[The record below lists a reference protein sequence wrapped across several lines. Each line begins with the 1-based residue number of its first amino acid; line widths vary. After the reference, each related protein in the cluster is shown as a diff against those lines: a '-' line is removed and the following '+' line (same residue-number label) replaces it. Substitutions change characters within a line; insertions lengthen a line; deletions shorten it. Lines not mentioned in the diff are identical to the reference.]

1 MQTLRRNRKK
11 SVRLIKDIY
20 DVVIIGGGPAGLS
33 LAISLLQK
41 QQLSVLIIEGQSE
54 GEERIGESC
63 PPDTI
68 VLLKQLG
75 VAKEFYEANH
85 QPCPGYAS
93 VWGKDDVGYNDFIVN
108 PMGPSWRLNRKKFD
122 TMLVNRAIN
131 LGANM
136 LWETRF
142 LDAEQ
147 TSEGYELRLRNR
159 KTNKEQTITA
169 LFVVDAS
176 GTNARFAKSIGIQK
190 NIEDRLFAAVRFS
203 KISNGE
209 ASKQVQIEAVKEG
222 WWYSSLLPEN
232 RLVTMMVVEKEQLMF
247 LQNEN
252 YSGFEKALHNTE
264 FVSQRLKKLTT
275 TNHEF
280 YTWPIYSGIL
290 PKIEG
295 KNWIAIGDAASSY
308 DPVAAHGIYKGM
320 NDGIEASA
328 NVLGYFNQQLKEET
342 FSAQVKARYANY
354 QKNRAFA
361 YSIEQRWSQSSFW
374 KHRNEKYASREVFMV
389 P

>member
-1 MQTLRRNRKK
+1 M
-11 SVRLIKDIY
+11 IKDIY

-41 QQLSVLIIEGQSE
+41 QQLSVLIVEGQFE

-75 VAKEFYEANH
+75 VAREFYRANH
-85 QPCPGYAS
+85 KTCPGYAS
-93 VWGKDDVGYNDFIVN
+93 VWGKNDVGYNDFIVN

-122 TMLVNRAIN
+122 SMLVERAVD
-131 LGANM
+131 LGANI
-136 LWETRF
+136 LWGTHF
-142 LDAEQ
+142 LNTEKTLD
-147 TSEGYELRLRNR
+147 GYELRLRNR
-159 KTNKEQTITA
+159 KLNKEQIIATH
-169 LFVVDAS
+169 FVVDAS
-176 GTNARFAKSIGIQK
+176 GATARFAKSIGIQK
-190 NIEDRLFAAVRFS
+190 KVEDRLFASVRFS
-203 KISNGE
+203 KILEGT
-209 ASKQVQIEAVKEG
+209 ASKQVQIEAVSEG
-222 WWYSSLLPEN
+222 WWYSSILPEN
-232 RLVTMMVVEKEQLMF
+232 RLVTMMVVEKKQLMY

-252 YSGFEKALHNTE
+252 YSGFEKALQDTK
-264 FVSQRLKKLTT
+264 FISQRLKKLTT
-275 TNHEF
+275 TDHEF

-290 PKIEG
+290 PEIEG
-295 KNWIAIGDAASSY
+295 KNWVAIGDAASSY

-328 NVLGYFNQQLKEET
+328 KILGFFNQEPKEDF
-342 FSAQVKARYANY
+342 FSAHVKIRYANY

-361 YSIEQRWSQSSFW
+361 YAMEQRWSQSSFW
-374 KHRNEKYASREVFMV
+374 KHRNEKYASSEVFMV